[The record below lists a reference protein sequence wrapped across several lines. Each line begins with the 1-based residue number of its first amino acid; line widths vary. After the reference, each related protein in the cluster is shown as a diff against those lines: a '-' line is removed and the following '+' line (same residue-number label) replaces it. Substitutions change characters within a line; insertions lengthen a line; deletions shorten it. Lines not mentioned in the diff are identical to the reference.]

1 MLFEQAVLSVQA
13 KHGNLLASRAGKIA
27 AFPLAAY
34 NDSAFFK
41 RCETVKMQ
49 EGIMDS
55 RLRGNDSS
63 SRDGG
68 LRDSGL
74 KVLSKQSLSRYWRF
88 FTMGILVFCLS
99 VWLSGLQIAAAYDL
113 KDNAIAHARNGQLL
127 MERGQYEEAIEEL
140 KAAILL
146 NPFAS
151 MAAPIYNNLG
161 LAYRITRNYPM
172 AYASFQR
179 ACRMQ
184 PPFSLYYRNLI
195 NTYNEAGQL
204 PQAQSQFEALTEDNP
219 ENAEAW
225 FLLALSYQKAGN
237 MAQARP
243 CFERFLQLQPEA
255 ELAKAAQA
263 ALKQR

>member
-1 MLFEQAVLSVQA
+1 
-13 KHGNLLASRAGKIA
+13 
-27 AFPLAAY
+27 
-34 NDSAFFK
+34 
-41 RCETVKMQ
+41 
-49 EGIMDS
+49 MDS

-68 LRDSGL
+68 L
-74 KVLSKQSLSRYWRF
+74 KVLCKQSLRRYWRF
-88 FTMGILVFCLS
+88 FTMGILVIFLGIR
-99 VWLSGLQIAAAYDL
+99 LTAPQTAAAYDL

-140 KAAILL
+140 KAAIQL

-161 LAYRITRNYPM
+161 LAYRITQNYPL

-184 PPFSLYYRNLI
+184 PAFSLYYRNLI

-204 PQAQSQFEALTEDNP
+204 PQVQAQFEALTVDNP
-219 ENAEAW
+219 DNAEAW
-225 FLLALSYQKAGN
+225 FMLGLAYQKAGN
-237 MAQARP
+237 MAQARS
-243 CFERFLQLQPEA
+243 CFERFLKLQPEA